1 MEEQFG
7 IAAFRSRQQVMA
19 FDQALRK
26 NGIRTAV
33 VNTPRAVAIG
43 CGLSVR
49 FDLEDAQAVGEVW
62 RALKPGNLV
71 GFYEVCRDDGG
82 RLQVSPMGIE
92 RAYMG

>member
-26 NGIRTAV
+26 NGIRTSV
-33 VNTPRAVAIG
+33 VNTPRAVATG

-49 FDLEDAQAVGEVW
+49 FGLEDAQAAAEVY
-62 RALKPGNLV
+62 RALRPGNLV
-71 GFYEVCRDDGG
+71 GFYHVQRDERG
-82 RLQVSPMGIE
+82 RLQVSAMGVE
-92 RAYMG
+92 VGYTG

>member
-19 FDQALRK
+19 YEQALKKSGVR
-26 NGIRTAV
+26 ASV
-33 VNTPRAVAIG
+33 VNTPRAVAMG

-49 FDLEDAQAVGEVW
+49 FDKEDAKAAVEVY

-71 GFYEVCRDDGG
+71 GFYDVHRDSQGG
-82 RLQVSPMGIE
+82 LRVQPMGVEIG
-92 RAYMG
+92 YNG